1 MKHFSLW
8 FGISVAAVVLMAAAC
23 GAAFSS
29 GLVAPGCLAAIGA
42 GCAVRVLC
50 RYVWKPYRRMESF
63 VQAIEMNDPTMRMP
77 VPDNPVMR
85 RTAEA
90 MNRILVRHRADA
102 LELETKKLYYDRIL
116 RIMSHEL
123 RNSITPIVS
132 LSSDMLAH
140 PDRYEGET
148 FTEAVELMHTQSEG
162 IKNFLDS
169 YYRLTHLPRP
179 EKTDVDMMQFL
190 KGVKQAT
197 EVQATER
204 GLDAGV
210 VRFVVANGMHVSAD
224 ASLLRQALANV
235 ISNALD
241 AVAEKTGPAV
251 HVTATN
257 TSGQAV
263 ITVADNGCGM
273 DEATLANMFQP
284 FFTTKASGSG
294 IGLYLTRQ
302 ILRLHG
308 GDVRLES
315 SPRRGTT
322 VILLLP

>member
-1 MKHFSLW
+1 MKHFSVW
-8 FGISVAAVVLMAAAC
+8 FGILVGVVVIMAMAC
-23 GAAFSS
+23 GAALAA
-29 GLVAPGCLAAIGA
+29 GLMAQACLAAIGV
-42 GCAVRVLC
+42 GGAVWALC
-50 RYVWKPYRRMESF
+50 RYVWKPYRHMEWF
-63 VQAIEMNDPTMRMP
+63 VQAIEMNDTTMRMP

-162 IKNFLDS
+162 IKSFLDS

-179 EKTDVDMMQFL
+179 EKTDVDMVQFL

-197 EVQATER
+197 EVQAAER

-224 ASLLRQALANV
+224 ANLLRQALANV

-241 AVAEKTGPAV
+241 AVAEKADPAV

-263 ITVADNGCGM
+263 ITVADNGCGI
-273 DEATLANMFQP
+273 DETALDSMFQP
-284 FFTTKASGSG
+284 FFTTKPSGSG

-302 ILRLHG
+302 ILRMHG

-322 VILLLP
+322 VTLLLP

>member
-8 FGISVAAVVLMAAAC
+8 FGVSVAAVVLMAAAC
-23 GAAFSS
+23 GAAFAS

-42 GCAVRVLC
+42 VCAIRVLC

-90 MNRILVRHRADA
+90 MNRVLVRHRADA

-179 EKTDVDMMQFL
+179 EKTDVDMVQFL

-197 EVQATER
+197 EVQAAER
-204 GLDAGV
+204 GFDAGV

-224 ASLLRQALANV
+224 ANLLRQALANV

-241 AVAEKTGPAV
+241 AVAEKADPAV
-251 HVTATN
+251 QVSATN
-257 TSGQAV
+257 TSGHAM

-273 DEATLANMFQP
+273 DEATLATMFQP
-284 FFTTKASGSG
+284 FFTTKPSGSG

-302 ILRLHG
+302 ILRMHG

-322 VILLLP
+322 VTLLLP